1 MCPSPFVA
9 PYGLIIGASASLIGI
24 GGGLLSNMVMT
35 MHGRAI
41 HQAVATSSGV
51 GVMVSLP
58 GALGYMAS
66 GWDKTGLPPYSL
78 GFVSIA
84 AVLLLMP
91 ASLIT
96 ARIGARV
103 AHSVSKHRLELAFAV
118 YLILVSVQFSASLV
132 VA

>member
-1 MCPSPFVA
+1 
-9 PYGLIIGASASLIGI
+9 
-24 GGGLLSNMVMT
+24 MT

-103 AHSVSKHRLELAFAV
+103 AHSVSKHRLEFAFAV